1 MSTFQHIR
9 LELAREPDHPRGD
22 ATSGYDLVAP
32 LDADGRLD
40 LAALNAEPERCH
52 VRRFVDDATVA
63 TGQLR
68 HTTGDRWVLDLDPG
82 DADDV
87 TGFRLGEEKFVLGE
101 YVSLLTAKGDQHTYM
116 VKRLQP
122 V

>member
-9 LELAREPDHPRGD
+9 LELAREADHPQGD
-22 ATSGYDLVAP
+22 AGSGYDL
-32 LDADGRLD
+32 DA
-40 LAALNAEPERCH
+40 AKAEPDRCH

-63 TGQLR
+63 TGLLR
-68 HTTGDRWVLDLDPG
+68 HTTGDRWLLDLDPG

-87 TGFRLGEEKFVLGE
+87 TGYRLGEEKFVLGE

>member
-9 LELAREPDHPRGD
+9 LELAREPGHPRGD
-22 ATSGYDLVAP
+22 AGAGYDLVAP
-32 LDADGRLD
+32 LDAEGRLD

-52 VRRFVDDATVA
+52 VRKFVDDATVA

-68 HTTGDRWVLDLDPG
+68 HTTGDRWVLDLEPG
-82 DADDV
+82 DDV

-101 YVSLLTAKGDQHTYM
+101 YVSMLTASGTQHTYA

>member
-9 LELAREPDHPRGD
+9 LELAREPDHPRGS
-22 ATSGYDLVAP
+22 ASTGYDLVAP
-32 LDADGRLD
+32 LDAEGRLD
-40 LAALNAEPERCH
+40 PAALKAAPERSH

-63 TGQLR
+63 TGRLR
-68 HTTGDRWVLDLDPG
+68 HADDGRWILDLDPG
-82 DADDV
+82 DAEDV

-101 YVSLLTAKGDQHTYM
+101 YVSLLTARGTQHTYA
-116 VKRLQP
+116 VKRLRP